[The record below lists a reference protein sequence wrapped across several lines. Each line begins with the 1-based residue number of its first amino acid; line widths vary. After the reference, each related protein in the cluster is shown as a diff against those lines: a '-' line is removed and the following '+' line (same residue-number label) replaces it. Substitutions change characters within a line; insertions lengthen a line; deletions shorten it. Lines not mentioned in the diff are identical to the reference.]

1 MYLPYHY
8 PSQYPNFDGFGFSLA
23 EVDRLSGSDHI
34 LMSEMQQRVAALTG
48 IPVHAD
54 DAGHGGLESDSRFF
68 GGSCRDTGQSCL
80 LDRQNCSNMTIIFD
94 DYFSSRMSTL
104 ATG

>member
-8 PSQYPNFDGFGFSLA
+8 PSQYPNFDCFGFSLA

-54 DAGHGGLESDSRFF
+54 DAGHGGLESDSVFLGAVAEIR
-68 GGSCRDTGQSCL
+68 GSRACWTGKTVQ
-80 LDRQNCSNMTIIFD
+80 I
-94 DYFSSRMSTL
+94 
-104 ATG
+104 